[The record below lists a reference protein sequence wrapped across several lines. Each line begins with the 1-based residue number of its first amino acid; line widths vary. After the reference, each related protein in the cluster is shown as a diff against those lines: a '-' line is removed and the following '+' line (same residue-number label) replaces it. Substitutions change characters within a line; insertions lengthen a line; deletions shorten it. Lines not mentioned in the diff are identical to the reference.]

1 MMGWSGGGMGYG
13 AWMFMGLFWLL
24 LLGLI
29 IWAVVRLLPDRRGDG
44 ARRDVDTPEDI
55 LDKRFA
61 RGEIDLETY
70 QARRSAL
77 AAMRG
82 SREETRRARWSRRR
96 YASRPRTVAG
106 V

>member
-1 MMGWSGGGMGYG
+1 MMGWNSGGMGYG
-13 AWMFMGLFWLL
+13 AWMFMGLFWLV

-29 IWAVVRLLPDRRGDG
+29 IWAVVRLLPDRHGTGGDG
-44 ARRDVDTPEDI
+44 GRGVVETPEDI

-70 QARRSAL
+70 QAQRTAL

-82 SREETRRARWSRRR
+82 GREGSR
-96 YASRPRTVAG
+96 
-106 V
+106 